1 MNMSAMSRARLLGLV
16 VVVLAFVAGVT
27 TGMAI
32 DRRPRQGMS
41 LTVTATDAMP
51 RELERLG
58 LTDSQRT
65 EIRAILVRG
74 RDRVIRVVRDFEPI
88 MRTAVDSTDR
98 EIGTVLTPEQR
109 AALERY
115 RRDNPPMMERR
126 IIRQP

>member
-16 VVVLAFVAGVT
+16 VVVLGFVAGVA

>member
-16 VVVLAFVAGVT
+16 VVVLGFVAGVA

-32 DRRPRQGMS
+32 DRRPRHGMS